1 MNLAQELGED
11 AYLSDSDDE
20 EVLEVK
26 PEEVQEYRDFP
37 VPVVSVNLTLDAG
50 VPLGALIVS
59 DPVTQFLESLPPEER
74 KKVIVVK
81 DSESLHTIW
90 LLIHG
95 HSKQES
101 ISDVGSQIVAM
112 AKHIRD
118 PLGSRF
124 KNKNAKCKWSG

>member
-1 MNLAQELGED
+1 MSD
-11 AYLSDSDDE
+11 AK

-26 PEEVQEYRDFP
+26 PEEVREYRDFP
-37 VPVVSVNLTLDAG
+37 APVVSVNLTLDAG

-59 DPVTQFLESLPPEER
+59 DPVTQFLGSLPPEER
-74 KKVIVVK
+74 KKVIVAK

-90 LLIHG
+90 LLING

-101 ISDVGSQIVAM
+101 ISDAGSQIVAM
-112 AKHIRD
+112 AKCVRD

-124 KNKNAKCKWSG
+124 KNKDAKCIWSGGT